1 MQEVYEVLSSF
12 SSSLTAAFSIMEKAK
27 ILLMEK
33 AKQRINHSEKLRSGS
48 RVSEKIRRGYILGAT
63 GGEKKERHERLSC
76 VG

>member
-12 SSSLTAAFSIMEKAK
+12 SSGLAAAFSIR
-27 ILLMEK
+27 EK
-33 AKQRINHSEKLRSGS
+33 AKQWINHSEKLRSGS

>member
-12 SSSLTAAFSIMEKAK
+12 SSSLAAAFSIR
-27 ILLMEK
+27 EK
-33 AKQRINHSEKLRSGS
+33 AKQRTNHSEKLRSGS